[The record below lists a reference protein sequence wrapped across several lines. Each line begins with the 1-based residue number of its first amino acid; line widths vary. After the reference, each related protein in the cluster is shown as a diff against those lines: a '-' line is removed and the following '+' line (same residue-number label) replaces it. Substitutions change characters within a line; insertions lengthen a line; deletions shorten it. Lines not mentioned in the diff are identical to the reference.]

1 VVSAI
6 TLALA
11 ADDGFPMAIRCRWRE
26 RRARRRLAP
35 MSDTPSDSGVRPAL
49 RTRFSNLVGCRLPVV
64 QTGMGW
70 VSGASLT
77 AATSAAGGLGILAA
91 VTMTGDQLAEAVT
104 TVKGR
109 TAAPFGVNFRADQ
122 PDLDERIDLCRRE
135 GVRLVSFAGAPTKD
149 AIARLHDAGI
159 LVMPTVGA
167 RRHAE
172 KMLDWGV
179 DAVIAQG
186 GEGGG
191 HTGTVPTSLLL
202 PQVVDAVGHAIPVLG
217 AGGFHDGRGL
227 VAALAWGADGVAMG
241 TRFLLTAES
250 RVPDEIKARY
260 LAAAVTDTVVTTAL
274 DGAPQRVIRTDT
286 VDRLERSSLLTR
298 LPRAV
303 RSALA
308 FRKLTG
314 TPLGDLVREGLAM
327 RRNQGLTWS
336 QMAMAANAPM
346 LIKAALVDG
355 QPAVGVLPTGQV
367 TGVIGELPTVADLL
381 DRIVAE
387 ASDTLDRLA
396 DGRS

>member
-1 VVSAI
+1 
-6 TLALA
+6 
-11 ADDGFPMAIRCRWRE
+11 
-26 RRARRRLAP
+26 
-35 MSDTPSDSGVRPAL
+35 MSDTPSDSGPL
-49 RTRFSNLVGCRLPVV
+49 RTRFCDLVGCRLPVV

-77 AATSAAGGLGILAA
+77 AATSAAGGFGILAA
-91 VTMTGDQLAEAVT
+91 VTMTADQQAEAIAA
-104 TVKGR
+104 VKNR
-109 TAAPFGVNFRADQ
+109 TPAPFGVNLRADQ
-122 PDLDERIDLCRRE
+122 PDLGKRIELCVRA

-149 AIARLHDAGI
+149 AVARLHDAGV

-172 KMLDWGV
+172 KMLDFGV

-202 PQVVDAVGHAIPVLG
+202 PQVVDAVGHAVPVLG

-227 VAALAWGADGVAMG
+227 VAALAWGADGIAMG

-250 RVPDEIKARY
+250 RVPDDVKARY
-260 LAAAVTDTVVTTAL
+260 LAAGVTDTVVTTAL
-274 DGAPQRVIRTDT
+274 DGAPQRVIRTPV
-286 VDRLERSSLLTR
+286 VDRLARASALTR
-298 LPRAV
+298 LPRAL

-314 TPLGDLVREGLAM
+314 TPLPDLVREGVDMKRHQDLS
-327 RRNQGLTWS
+327 WS
-336 QMAMAANAPM
+336 QVAMAANAPM
-346 LIKAALVDG
+346 LIKHALVDG
-355 QPAVGVLPTGQV
+355 RLDAGVLPTGQV

-381 DRIVAE
+381 ARIESE
-387 ASDTLDRLA
+387 ALATLSRLGGSA
-396 DGRS
+396 TEPSRGPSGPLRSSTSGKHGLR